1 MTEAELDQLD
11 THEKLNRILIKV
23 EKLECRQNLFVR
35 IFVVFKRLLKDAAAL
50 FGEIR
55 ID

>member
-1 MTEAELDQLD
+1 MTEAELAQLD

-23 EKLECRQNLFVR
+23 EKLESRQSLFVK
-35 IFVVFKRLLKDAAAL
+35 IFAVFKRVLKDAASL